1 MTGVGTGFVEGSV
14 VPFTPAALVS
24 FEGGTEATAS
34 GAAEPPTS
42 TVGLAVASTG
52 AAPASAAVGKSVVIT
67 VLDFPLS
74 IHGVIS
80 GSLIVFILS
89 IGFFI
94 TPALMGGPADVMIAM
109 LIERSVEITFDW
121 AAAAVMSLLLLVAT
135 LVLYS
140 IYYRLT
146 DVRRMMGA

>member
-1 MTGVGTGFVEGSV
+1 MTGVGTGFGEGNV

-67 VLDFPLS
+67 GLDFPLS
-74 IHGVIS
+74 IHVVTPPPRS
-80 GSLIVFILS
+80 ANASTLRP
-89 IGFFI
+89 I
-94 TPALMGGPADVMIAM
+94 TTPLPPDFDDVCGGPGG
-109 LIERSVEITFDW
+109 T
-121 AAAAVMSLLLLVAT
+121 AT
-135 LVLYS
+135 PS
-140 IYYRLT
+140 P
-146 DVRRMMGA
+146 